1 MSSRNATAI
10 ALRTRAFPTG
20 AVLRVGDFLLA
31 SLVLVLVLVLIT
43 SGGAG

>member
-1 MSSRNATAI
+1 MSSRNVNAI
-10 ALRTRAFPTG
+10 ALRTRVLPTG

-31 SLVLVLVLVLIT
+31 SLVLVLVLIT